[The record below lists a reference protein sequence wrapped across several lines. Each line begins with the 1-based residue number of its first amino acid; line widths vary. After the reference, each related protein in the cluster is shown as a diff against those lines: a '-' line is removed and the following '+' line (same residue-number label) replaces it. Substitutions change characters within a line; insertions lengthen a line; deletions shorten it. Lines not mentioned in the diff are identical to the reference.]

1 MMILPQTF
9 GPDWKRLL
17 ENADAANVKQG
28 GTFEVGP
35 GRVVIQDSAGL
46 RWKITVST
54 AGVVSAVRV
63 TL

>member
-1 MMILPQTF
+1 MMILPQSP
-9 GPDWKRLL
+9 GPDWKRIL
-17 ENADAANVKQG
+17 EKADATNVKQG

-35 GRVVIQDSAGL
+35 GRVVILDPAGL
-46 RWKITVST
+46 RWQITVST